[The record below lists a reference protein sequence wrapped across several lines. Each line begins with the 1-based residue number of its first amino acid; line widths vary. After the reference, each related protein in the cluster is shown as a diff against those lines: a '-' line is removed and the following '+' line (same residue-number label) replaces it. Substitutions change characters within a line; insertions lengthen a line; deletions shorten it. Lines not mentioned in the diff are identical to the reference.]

1 MSSTPRGGLHSEID
15 DPRSDPTMSRL
26 IVNEFL
32 TLDGVMQGPGYEWE
46 DRRGGFEDGGWQQPY
61 ADEIFGKAVTEG
73 LAEAGA
79 LLLGRRTYE
88 IFAGFWPQ
96 QPDDDPLAPILNGL
110 PKYVASTTLEAPL
123 GWANSTVISGD
134 VAEGVAKLKQQ
145 PGKDLLVF
153 GSGDLVRTLLEGGLV
168 DELRLMIHPLV
179 LGGGRRLFPDGTMKT
194 ALELVDS
201 TTTTK
206 GVLILTYHPARTDTQ
221 G

>member
-1 MSSTPRGGLHSEID
+1 V
-15 DPRSDPTMSRL
+15 

-46 DRRGGFEDGGWQQPY
+46 DRRGGFEQGGWQQPY
-61 ADEIFGKAVTEG
+61 ADDIFGAAVMEG
-73 LAEAGA
+73 IGEAGA

-110 PKYVASTTLEAPL
+110 PKYVASTTLKAPL
-123 GWANSTVISGD
+123 EWANSTLIEGD

-153 GSGDLVRTLLEGGLV
+153 GSGELVQTLMEHDLV
-168 DELRLMIHPLV
+168 DAYRLMIHPLV

-194 ALELVDS
+194 ALQLVDS
-201 TTTTK
+201 TTTTT
-206 GVLILTYHPARTDTQ
+206 GVLILTYHPARTDAE

>member
-1 MSSTPRGGLHSEID
+1 
-15 DPRSDPTMSRL
+15 MSRV

-46 DRRGGFEDGGWQQPY
+46 DRRGGFEQGGWQQPY
-61 ADEIFGKAVTEG
+61 ADDIFGAAVMEG
-73 LAEAGA
+73 IGEAGA

-110 PKYVASTTLEAPL
+110 PKYVASTTLKAPL
-123 GWANSTVISGD
+123 EWANSTLIEGD

-153 GSGDLVRTLLEGGLV
+153 GSGELVQTLMEHDLV
-168 DELRLMIHPLV
+168 DAYRLMIHPLV

-194 ALELVDS
+194 ALQLVDS
-201 TTTTK
+201 TTTTT
-206 GVLILTYHPARTDTQ
+206 GVLILTYHPARTDAE